1 MILQIQPG
9 LAGAILSTRKTIPS
23 MFRWNSAFQQYR
35 ERGTQGATSPL
46 WISVSVSLAF
56 DKWDGRR
63 WRREG
68 NVLKQKWEG
77 GWKRGILGLDVMHAS
92 VCVHCVAQVSGFY
105 LSEGK
110 HWGMHTSG
118 QMQILRPRCK
128 SHHVLQSTCVY
139 VSDRDKVRCSMCLW
153 VNMWEYF
160 IVLPKK
166 NGVATLWCPW
176 LFFAQLSFVLCMKS
190 KVIETTTLSAKSDVT
205 QVI

>member
-1 MILQIQPG
+1 MSHTCSKNLELDHSFEYIYASTLNIKIVLLVNLCFAAQPK
-9 LAGAILSTRKTIPS
+9 IWYPTRADWGNFIHQKTIPN

-35 ERGTQGATSPL
+35 ECSTRGASSPL

-63 WRREG
+63 WRRKG

-77 GWKRGILGLDVMHAS
+77 GWKRGILWLDVMHAS
-92 VCVHCVAQVSGFY
+92 VCVHCVVQVSGFY

-128 SHHVLQSTCVY
+128 SYHVL
-139 VSDRDKVRCSMCLW
+139 
-153 VNMWEYF
+153 
-160 IVLPKK
+160 
-166 NGVATLWCPW
+166 
-176 LFFAQLSFVLCMKS
+176 
-190 KVIETTTLSAKSDVT
+190 
-205 QVI
+205 